1 VKVPVP
7 RCGKVVEAESGVS
20 LEDGDA
26 GDEADG
32 DGVAVVV
39 VGTGLAVVIGVL
51 AAMWPVAR

>member
-1 VKVPVP
+1 MP
-7 RCGKVVEAESGVS
+7 RCGKVAEAESGLS

-26 GDEADG
+26 GEEADG
-32 DGVAVVV
+32 DGMAVVV